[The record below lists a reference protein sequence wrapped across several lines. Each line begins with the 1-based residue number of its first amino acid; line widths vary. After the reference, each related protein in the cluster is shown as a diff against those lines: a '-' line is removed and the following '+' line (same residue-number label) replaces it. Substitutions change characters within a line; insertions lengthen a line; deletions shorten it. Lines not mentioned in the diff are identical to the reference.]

1 MNLNSTCT
9 VEIWWNTRLKTLRCW
24 SPVFNLDRSGDME
37 VKALRIFYGLVT
49 RGEVP
54 KQQPLLVGRTF
65 VHFRLKSDWLCSFL
79 NVRCW
84 STGVMSCYH
93 APLCVVCICVCVLL
107 VQHKADVGCEKTYGR
122 HAVEGVECWSD
133 VELHFQSELRQ
144 FQDHQLWP
152 VGRSSASSHQWTG
165 RGHHSRGRPRANH
178 GSAACHDRRSA
189 DVRFPGP
196 NGRMCTSNS
205 SFFCSHCSCLWSC
218 RVGLSWRTMTKM
230 HNCWFHPAGW
240 VIVLALLISGMYWN
254 VCNDALSRFFTSF
267 LWTMCSV
274 SVPKRKL
281 CDDNCFL

>member
-107 VQHKADVGCEKTYGR
+107 VQHKADVGRCEKTYGR
-122 HAVEGVECWSD
+122 HAVEGVEICWSD
-133 VELHFQSELRQ
+133 VELHFNLNLCVNSRTTNSGQLAGAVLRRISELGEAII
-144 FQDHQLWP
+144 H
-152 VGRSSASSHQWTG
+152 VA
-165 RGHHSRGRPRANH
+165 
-178 GSAACHDRRSA
+178 
-189 DVRFPGP
+189 GP
-196 NGRMCTSNS
+196 E
-205 SFFCSHCSCLWSC
+205 
-218 RVGLSWRTMTKM
+218 RTMAALRATIAAQQM
-230 HNCWFHPAGW
+230 LDSQDQTVWCALQTAPFLQSLQLS
-240 VIVLALLISGMYWN
+240 VIL
-254 VCNDALSRFFTSF
+254 
-267 LWTMCSV
+267 
-274 SVPKRKL
+274 
-281 CDDNCFL
+281 